1 MIFECLS
8 SNDWGNFG
16 FHYYD
21 TVFCNNI
28 FIQTLGY
35 LHKEVI
41 SLESNVKTPPP
52 PLAPN
57 VKLDILIIEELTM
70 EAPNITLSS

>member
-21 TVFCNNI
+21 IIFHNNI
-28 FIQTLGY
+28 FIQTFGY

-41 SLESNVKTPPP
+41 SLEASVRTPSP

-70 EAPNITLSS
+70 EALNITLSN

>member
-8 SNDWGNFG
+8 SNGWGNFG

-21 TVFCNNI
+21 DIFCNNI

-41 SLESNVKTPPP
+41 SLESSVRTPSP

-57 VKLDILIIEELTM
+57 VKLYILIVKELTM
-70 EAPNITLSS
+70 EAFNITLFS